1 MKIAD
6 IDREI
11 RHIFWITWG
20 ISIKFSGNMRLMI
33 VLKVT
38 KNQGFTLNLED
49 TFFGEPQGGG
59 QIDHPL
65 SILALNKAKSNFFHA
80 VLSWYVI
87 FSDIIQ

>member
-1 MKIAD
+1 
-6 IDREI
+6 
-11 RHIFWITWG
+11 
-20 ISIKFSGNMRLMI
+20 MRLMI

-38 KNQGFTLNLED
+38 KNLGFTLNLED

-80 VLSWYVI
+80 VLS
-87 FSDIIQ
+87 

>member
-11 RHIFWITWG
+11 LHIFWITWG
-20 ISIKFSGNMRLMI
+20 ISIKFSGNMWLMI

-38 KNQGFTLNLED
+38 KKQGK
-49 TFFGEPQGGG
+49 PQGGG

-65 SILALNKAKSNFFHA
+65 AILALNKANTNFFMLFW
-80 VLSWYVI
+80 VDTLYLVI
-87 FSDIIQ
+87 